1 MKIQDLYETP
11 MLIGDHDFEPT
22 IDNYD
27 LTDAIEN
34 TQAYEKII
42 NSSKTRQI
50 EKHNDSQY
58 LYVYGDKIVLLN
70 VVRKT
75 VDYYVKIE
83 TGKFKLT
90 GKYATQVEV
99 WRTKDRSVYG
109 VVQKVFFDHILKSH
123 NTILSDSLQTNE
135 GRGLWSNLVGYAF
148 DRGLNVYIADL
159 NTGTL
164 HNISDNNMYADKIHE
179 FYSTTKGSQK
189 VRIMI
194 STIDY

>member
-11 MLIGDHDFEPT
+11 MLIGDNDYDPS

-27 LTDAIEN
+27 LTDASEN
-34 TQAYEKII
+34 TKAYTKIT
-42 NSSKTRQI
+42 NSKKTKQL

-58 LYVYGDKIVLLN
+58 LYAYGDKIVLLN
-70 VVRKT
+70 VVRKS
-75 VDYYVKIE
+75 VDYYVKVE
-83 TGKFKLT
+83 VGKFKLT

-123 NTILSDSLQTNE
+123 DTILSDSLQTND
-135 GRGLWSNLVGYAF
+135 GKGLWSNLVGYAF
-148 DRGLNVYIADL
+148 DRGLNVYVADL

-164 HNISDNNMYADKIHE
+164 IPIRDNNEYADKIHE
-179 FYSTTKGSQK
+179 FYSTSTGSQK

-194 STIDY
+194 STS